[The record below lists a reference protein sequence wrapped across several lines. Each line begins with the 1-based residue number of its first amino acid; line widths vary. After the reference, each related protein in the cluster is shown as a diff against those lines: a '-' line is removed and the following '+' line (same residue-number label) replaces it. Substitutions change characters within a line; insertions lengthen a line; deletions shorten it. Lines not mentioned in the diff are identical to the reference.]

1 MYLNENL
8 CYILSLDES
17 SLPFISF
24 PVALPCSQRFMFMF
38 VFLGIFFAFSR
49 WLVISTLA
57 RKKNVPTFLFF
68 FFWQNGTTTK
78 YYPFAGSLC
87 DSTTSNKL

>member
-24 PVALPCSQRFMFMF
+24 PVALPCSQRLIL

-57 RKKNVPTFLFF
+57 RKKMFSFF
-68 FFWQNGTTTK
+68 FCKMEQQRNIIHLQVRCATAPHPTNCN
-78 YYPFAGSLC
+78 L
-87 DSTTSNKL
+87 